1 MAQSIDHLDLDPAT
15 RAALVQGGV
24 ATVQTLRDATMPQLQ
39 ACGLDIGEAYEAFA
53 LCDEWLE
60 RRFRGE
66 VLFPLLPESCQ
77 YVECAFL
84 ELEPDVLVR
93 LAELGV
99 QYLYELAMSRRDRLA
114 TRLEAGAL
122 AAIESALA
130 RFQQSYRQGEI
141 DLQIEENDD
150 D

>member
-1 MAQSIDHLDLDPAT
+1 MAQSIDHLELDPAT
-15 RAALVQGGV
+15 RAALAQGGI
-24 ATVQTLRDATMPQLQ
+24 ATVQALRDATAPQLW
-39 ACGLDIGEAYEAFA
+39 ACGLDAGAAHEAFA

-66 VLFPLLPESCQ
+66 VLFPMLPESCQ
-77 YVECAFL
+77 YVECAYL

-99 QYLYELAMSRRDRLA
+99 QYLYQLAMSRRDRLA
-114 TRLEAGAL
+114 ARLEAEM
-122 AAIESALA
+122 AAIEGALA
-130 RFQQSYRQGEI
+130 RFQQSYRQGDI